1 MWQQLIFPLF
11 FAFVGYYTEKIGA
24 AKMLRNLMPAG
35 ASPTTGEGGGRP
47 GSSLFQD
54 SSSSSIVTGQPVD
67 DDFIEDAV
75 EAVSGGGV
83 NTSGAELVPE
93 LGMAAHRVMM
103 PPRPASP
110 APALEAAAA
119 TASNDGAS
127 QLSHPLED
135 FDQIEKKFSSLKTS
149 LVEKCQSSM

>member
-1 MWQQLIFPLF
+1 
-11 FAFVGYYTEKIGA
+11 
-24 AKMLRNLMPAG
+24 MPAG
-35 ASPTTGEGGGRP
+35 ASSPTTGGGGGGGP